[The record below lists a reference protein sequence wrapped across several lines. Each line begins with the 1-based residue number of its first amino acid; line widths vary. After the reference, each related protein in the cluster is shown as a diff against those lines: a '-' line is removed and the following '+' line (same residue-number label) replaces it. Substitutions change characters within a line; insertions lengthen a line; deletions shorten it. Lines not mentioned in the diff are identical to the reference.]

1 MHQEQL
7 ACNWDGILTALHW
20 QVPYDR
26 RLPFLFFGEETS
38 MLARMWT
45 RGFDVWAPPTAVAFH
60 LWSRGYRHTLQKDTA
75 PVSLCRIPTP
85 FCQPMLF
92 VV

>member
-1 MHQEQL
+1 
-7 ACNWDGILTALHW
+7 
-20 QVPYDR
+20 
-26 RLPFLFFGEETS
+26 